1 MKKLVVIVVL
11 IALVW
16 IVKLSFDVMQ
26 ISAQQQ
32 QLSQSLHLAE
42 KTNANLND
50 QLVALQRRNYTQDAP
65 EQSAVS
71 SAVQQED
78 AIQPVDMV
86 AQQLDLVEFSL
97 QQQQFH

>member
-42 KTNANLND
+42 KTD
-50 QLVALQRRNYTQDAP
+50 RKSV
-65 EQSAVS
+65 V
-71 SAVQQED
+71 
-78 AIQPVDMV
+78 
-86 AQQLDLVEFSL
+86 
-97 QQQQFH
+97 